1 MYCKTI
7 FCLVV
12 YTTLLS
18 DNHLRFQKN
27 HSSGKIDKYDYLTGE
42 EILHSDQSTIIEQAK
57 FTYSPLEKVFEKQI
71 KQIKT
76 IENKGEKQVKA
87 IEQRE
92 KQLAESNAL
101 IKNYDYYTEKEMFN
115 KLIDG
120 RRDEILKL
128 SEKTNDD
135 DLKYH
140 YKVKI

>member
-1 MYCKTI
+1 MI
-7 FCLVV
+7 D
-12 YTTLLS
+12 TTLLS
-18 DNHLRFQKN
+18 DNHLRFRKN

-42 EILHSDQSTIIEQAK
+42 EILPPDQSTIIEQAK
-57 FTYSPLEKVFEKQI
+57 FTYSPLGKVFEKQI

-76 IENKGEKQVKA
+76 IEHKAEKQVKA
-87 IEQRE
+87 IEERK

-128 SEKTNDD
+128 GKKTNDD

-140 YKVKI
+140 CKVKI